1 MSKRWL
7 VLVGW
12 LGFVAVS
19 IAGLH
24 RMGNAFPLE
33 LVLAPGGPLEPT
45 LAAALRLVGLTVGYW
60 LAASTVLYLIG
71 RAARIP
77 GAIRALG
84 WATIGPVR
92 RLIDGVVAGAVVLS
106 VGLPST
112 AIAMTGPGYIPVP
125 AGDPIET
132 RAPIAETLPGSILPG
147 TLFLPTRQM
156 PVPEVGDP
164 ESVAPQTTVPNEP
177 TEVVVKSGDHMWSLA
192 EQRLIQV
199 RGRGV
204 SDTEIAPYWLQVIG
218 VNLSRIRSGDPD
230 LIFPGEILLLPGV
243 NP

>member
-24 RMGNAFPLE
+24 RMGDAFPLE
-33 LVLAPGGPLEPT
+33 LVVDPGGPLEPT
-45 LAAALRLVGLTVGYW
+45 LAAVLRLVGLAVGYW
-60 LAASTVLYLIG
+60 LAASTAVYLIG
-71 RAARIP
+71 RTAGIP
-77 GAIRALG
+77 GAIRAAG

-92 RLIDGVVAGAVVLS
+92 RLIDGVVAGAVVLT
-106 VGLPST
+106 VGLPAN
-112 AIAMTGPGYIPVP
+112 AIAMTGPGYIPDP

-132 RAPIAETLPGSILPG
+132 DVPSSGSILPG
-147 TLFLPTRQM
+147 TLFLPTHQIPM
-156 PVPEVGDP
+156 PEVGDP
-164 ESVAPQTTVPNEP
+164 GSVAPPTTARNEP
-177 TEVVVKSGDHMWSLA
+177 TEVVVKFGDHMWALA
-192 EQRLIQV
+192 EQRLNQV

-204 SDTEIAPYWLQVIG
+204 SDAEIAPYWLQVIG

-230 LIFPGEILLLPGV
+230 LIFPGEILFLPEIE
-243 NP
+243 P